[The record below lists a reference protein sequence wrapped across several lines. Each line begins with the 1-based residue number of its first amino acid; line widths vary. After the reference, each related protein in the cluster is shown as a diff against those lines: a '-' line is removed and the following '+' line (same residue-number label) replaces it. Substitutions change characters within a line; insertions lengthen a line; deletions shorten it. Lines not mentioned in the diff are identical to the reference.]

1 MAYNHGEQSLTNTI
15 GDLPQNFL
23 GSNNTHFLLPSSQF
37 GTSLYGDNDE
47 ASVHYSFTQL
57 SLPALSLFNKNDK
70 L

>member
-47 ASVHYSFTQL
+47 ASAHYSFTQL
-57 SLPALSLFNKNDK
+57 KLKEIKFFDK
-70 L
+70 